1 MVKHHSKIFQCKKK
15 VSGLETKVSIQT
27 QVVVVYIKM
36 YVVGHTI

>member
-27 QVVVVYIKM
+27 QVVVVYINM